1 MMEKFRIASVEHVP
15 TEKEDKYY
23 YTITRTRT
31 RWTLVNG
38 MEVSITRCMMIFR
51 EGDVYKSINIVPLSG
66 YYDKSYGI
74 VRDSLLKVQ
83 EIAKAS
89 FPEWEINIRW

>member
-23 YTITRTRT
+23 YIITRTRT

-38 MEVSITRCMMIFR
+38 MEVSITRYMMAFR

-66 YYDKSYGI
+66 YYDKNYGV

-89 FPEWEINIRW
+89 FPNWEINIRW

>member
-15 TEKEDKYY
+15 TKKEDKYY
-23 YTITRTRT
+23 YTIAKTRT

-38 MEVSITRCMMIFR
+38 MEVSITRYVMTFK

-66 YYDKSYGI
+66 YYDKNYGV